1 MKKFL
6 TVLWLSIVSAVL
18 AVGTDE
24 SVLLWWVDDPEIAYF
39 TAENKIK
46 IKDLPFTTYDPADP
60 EASGTGIRIRYGDD
74 YLELGAQ
81 GNSTRFDTYY
91 MPDADGGWT
100 AGPAY
105 AYFDASADASTLF
118 MIEIGEWRNDE
129 WVVLAASE
137 TATREQLQKFI
148 TTNTVD
154 DPRYTPWSGGSYVV
168 PEPSSGLLI
177 LIGAGLLALRRRRR
191 AA

>member
-1 MKKFL
+1 MR
-6 TVLWLSIVSAVL
+6 LWDAN
-18 AVGTDE
+18 E
-24 SVLLWWVDDPEIAYF
+24 
-39 TAENKIK
+39 IK

-91 MPDADGGWT
+91 MPDADGSWT

-129 WVVLAASE
+129 WVVL
-137 TATREQLQKFI
+137 
-148 TTNTVD
+148 VC
-154 DPRYTPWSGGSYVV
+154 
-168 PEPSSGLLI
+168 
-177 LIGAGLLALRRRRR
+177 
-191 AA
+191 